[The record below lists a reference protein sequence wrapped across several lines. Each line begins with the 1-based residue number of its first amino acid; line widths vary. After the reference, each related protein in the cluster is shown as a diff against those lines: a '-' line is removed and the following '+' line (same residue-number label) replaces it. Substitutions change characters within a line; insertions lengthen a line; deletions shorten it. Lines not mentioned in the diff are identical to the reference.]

1 VRHALW
7 VGILVGATA
16 AHAQAPLTLEVL
28 RSSVRLDL
36 ARGTRLGGSPG
47 DTATLPSPLALRI
60 ARDEVVSFQLALRG
74 TSTTT
79 PIRVTAP
86 PGLDVTVYAEHGVP
100 VAKPSAS
107 TVYRSLGAGLYP
119 DVLIPTATVTVP
131 PAPGVAVLW
140 IDVWAPREAAPG
152 TVRGRIEVAG
162 APTVELSVEILPLTL
177 PIVDVAR
184 LGAVSFGSL
193 LERRA
198 RSPERFWQWMQLAHA
213 HRLSI
218 ELMHVRP
225 STTAEGVDWARWA
238 EDWGPLA
245 DGTAFTAARGY
256 RGPRAG
262 VPTPRMVVP
271 LSDRFP
277 SPQTA
282 QLTPSD
288 PAGWSRELARWEA
301 EATRR
306 GWLGRPESTQWIV
319 FINSLDEPRSE
330 SQLRALI
337 RFGELIDAAALA
349 DRRHVAMRVDGPFA
363 QQVEGWSDARILEA
377 LGPAVDLWAVCGGT
391 AWSPW
396 NLLEARRVEAPTEGL
411 MYYASSSS
419 GEPATPPIVL
429 DAELAHARAWGWLVR
444 EYELAGALNWEVDF
458 RPGCAA
464 DPQCAG
470 FGLNGDATL
479 IYRGEDVG
487 RATDEPLPSMR
498 LKQLRRGAE
507 DAALLA
513 MLAERDAD
521 TARAVQDLM
530 VPAAMGDNHPP
541 EGPGAWPIEGLAY
554 DRARD
559 VVLDYLLG
567 GSSHLSLAAVR
578 PEVPSDPLTRGGG
591 WPTVALV
598 IGVLGAIVLAWRGLW
613 SSRP

>member
-1 VRHALW
+1 

-16 AHAQAPLTLEVL
+16 AHAEAPLTLEVL
-28 RSSVRLDL
+28 RSTTRLDL
-36 ARGTRLGGSPG
+36 ARGTPLGGSPA
-47 DTATLPSPLALRI
+47 DVPTLPSPLALRI
-60 ARDEVVSFQLALRG
+60 VRDEVVSFQLALRG
-74 TSTTT
+74 TSTTAQIHVT
-79 PIRVTAP
+79 PP
-86 PGLDVTVYAEHGVP
+86 PGLELTVYAERGVP
-100 VAKPSAS
+100 VTKPSAS
-107 TVYRSLGAGLYP
+107 TVYRSLGAGMYP
-119 DVLIPTATVTVP
+119 DVLIPTTTVAVP
-131 PAPGVAVLW
+131 APPGVAVLW
-140 IDVWAPREAAPG
+140 VDVWAPREATAG

-162 APTVELSVEILPLTL
+162 APAVELSVEVLPLAL
-177 PIVDVAR
+177 PPVDVAR

-198 RSPERFWQWMQLAHA
+198 QSPERFWQWMQLAHA

-225 STTAEGVDWARWA
+225 STTADGVDWAGWA
-238 EDWGPLA
+238 DAWGPLA
-245 DGTAFTAARGY
+245 DGTAFTAAHGY

-262 VPTPRMVVP
+262 VPTPRMVLP

-277 SPQTA
+277 SPHTA

-288 PAGWSRELARWEA
+288 AAGWSRELARWEA

-337 RFGELIDAAALA
+337 RFGELIDAAQLK
-349 DRRHVAMRVDGPFA
+349 DRRHVAVRVDGPFG
-363 QQVEGWSDARILEA
+363 QQVEGWSDARILEE

-396 NLLEARRVEAPTEGL
+396 NQLEARRVAAPTEGV

-470 FGLNGDATL
+470 FGLNSDATL

-487 RATDEPLPSMR
+487 RAAGEPLASMR

-541 EGPGAWPIEGLAY
+541 EGPGAWPVEGVAY

-559 VVLDYLLG
+559 VVLDYLMG
-567 GSSHLSLAAVR
+567 GSSELALSAVR
-578 PEVPSDPLTRGGG
+578 PEVPSDPLRRGGG
-591 WPTVALV
+591 WPTVLLV
-598 IGVLGAIVLAWRGLW
+598 VGVLGVIVLAWRGLW